1 MKAGQHSLAAVKPLV
16 VVRGSAFISRHSRV
30 LLCGDLAVKG
40 SLSNFAWKMQK
51 DKKGNQTHP
60 IPLSALRRDAPL
72 SFLLYRFREENAR
85 ITKKRKGIGNNA
97 SLPQGGR
104 WAGRSPGRMRATCRI

>member
-1 MKAGQHSLAAVKPLV
+1 MEAGQHSLAAVKSLV
-16 VVRGSAFISRHSRV
+16 MVLGSTFISGHSRV
-30 LLCGDLAVKG
+30 LLCGDLVFKG
-40 SLSNFAWKMQK
+40 SLSNFVRKMQK

-85 ITKKRKGIGNNA
+85 ITKK
-97 SLPQGGR
+97 
-104 WAGRSPGRMRATCRI
+104 